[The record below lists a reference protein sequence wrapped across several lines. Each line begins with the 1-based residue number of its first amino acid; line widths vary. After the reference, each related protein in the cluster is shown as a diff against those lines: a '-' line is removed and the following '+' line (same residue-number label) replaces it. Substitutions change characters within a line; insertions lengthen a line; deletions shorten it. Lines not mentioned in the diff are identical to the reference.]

1 MRPYKIIFI
10 ILIGLGLLAVVAFA
24 ALMFVDPSIF
34 RNQIETRASAALG
47 RKFQI
52 TGPIRLERSLRPRI
66 IVEDITIGNP
76 NWATGAHFATAGKVG
91 LQVELLPLLRGDLRV
106 LDVAFSG
113 VNLYI
118 EENTDGAN
126 NYTFGDGSESETP
139 GVLPSVERLQIKDT
153 TINYRSADGSSK
165 RFEISAARLW
175 NIPGEPERIEA
186 QGSTKGMAFNILL
199 AAEGDAELSGPQNPW
214 SLKLDIAGPDM
225 SLTLA
230 GQMEEAFTWEQGN
243 YRIELSGNQ
252 ADSLETLFGVE
263 FPITGPFELSANV
276 NKFDRSFQVTEI
288 AARVQ
293 GPPEAPA
300 IKISNG
306 EASGGPDDPLQL
318 ALQGQLDDIPFALTF
333 ASTQPFAGISQKT
346 SWPVE
351 ARLNIAD
358 LKLNI
363 EGAIVPVTVT
373 ERLEFDTQ
381 IQGETLNALAQ
392 LLNTD
397 LPELGPY
404 QLSFHTQIAANK
416 YTFSELKGSIER
428 AGPWQML
435 RIDQG
440 SASASEKGSVK
451 ASIDA
456 RLDNVPLSL
465 TFKGGSETSEETG
478 QNAWPLEFNAS
489 ASGTTLTGNGAVL
502 TSEKQKVLQ
511 IAARISGNRLESLG
525 PLVGSS
531 LPAIGKFSLSADV
544 SSDGDV
550 HEARNLKV
558 QMGSNRLSGTV
569 RWEDKSPRP
578 VLSGKLSSNRLTLDK
593 LLGTSSKPSSKRGQA
608 GLLDRPITLDGLN
621 AFDAKMDLTVKSVAD
636 MPVPVTDIRSSVRLT
651 NGKLSVPF
659 RANLVGAPAN
669 GQVQL
674 QRRNNVPA
682 VSLKTKI
689 GKIDVGQTLKQ
700 LEMTDM
706 VAGSADEVDLN
717 ASSTGKTLR
726 ALIDQAAF
734 TLQIKPAD
742 LRYTTEIINQT
753 VAIRVES
760 AELVVRKGQ
769 PLTGAFSGTLQG
781 TAFNAEVSTANLKK
795 IQKED
800 IPLPVQGTIQ
810 TKDLQFKAEGS
821 ITRPFD
827 NNEFDLQYELAGT
840 DIEGLDPLLDFAVP
854 LRGAFRANGWIT
866 ARGNRFTY
874 EEDLRVGKSDLKV
887 DLTVLINPPRPKI
900 SGRIS
905 ASQVHLDDA
914 DLFDADEA
922 AAATRDKNRVI
933 PDYTVPVDALSAVD
947 LDLDI
952 KIERIDAGLG
962 DLGDFGYLFSKVY
975 LKDGQFKSTIDFT
988 GFTGA
993 RLSSEFELNAAADPP
1008 MNKIKLTAKDL
1019 DYGLLL
1025 YQKGVTDLLEGRINL
1040 YVDLSGPG
1048 ATRREFL
1055 GNADGRIAVVGGP
1068 GRISSRMV
1076 DLWAADL
1083 ITTMLSPRWQTQ
1095 SVTEL
1100 NCFVTHIDLKEGLAE
1115 MDDLLLDTERI
1126 TIAGSGILDL
1136 ETEALNVLIAP
1147 RPKSASLVSLAN
1159 PIHIEGTL
1167 AAPEVSVT
1175 RLPRGRRVAGAGAS
1189 LFAGLINP
1197 AFLIFAFSDTGT
1209 GEANPCDAAVERAYE
1224 TKESGSQ

>member
-10 ILIGLGLLAVVAFA
+10 ILIGLGLMAVVAFA

-34 RNQIETRASAALG
+34 RNQIETRASATLG

-52 TGPIRLERSLRPRI
+52 AGPIRLERSLRPRI

-91 LQVELLPLLRGDLRV
+91 LQVALLPLLRGDLRV
-106 LDVAFSG
+106 LDVEFSG

-118 EENTDGAN
+118 EQNTDGAN
-126 NYTFGDGSESETP
+126 NYTFGGGSESETP
-139 GVLPSVERLQIKDT
+139 GVQPSVERLQIKET

-165 RFEISAARLW
+165 RFEINAARLW
-175 NIPGEPERIEA
+175 NIPGQPERIEA
-186 QGSTKGMAFNILL
+186 QGSTKGMAFTILL
-199 AAEGDAELSGPQNPW
+199 TADGDAELSGPQNPW
-214 SLKLDIAGPDM
+214 SLKLDIEGPDM
-225 SLTLA
+225 VLALA
-230 GQMEEAFTWEQGN
+230 GQMEEAFNWEQGN
-243 YRIELSGNQ
+243 YRIELSGNE

-263 FPITGPFELSANV
+263 FPTTGPFELSASV
-276 NKFDRSFQVTEI
+276 NKTGGSFRATDI

-293 GPPEAPA
+293 GPPETPA

-318 ALQGQLDDIPFALTF
+318 ALQGQFDDVPFALTF
-333 ASTQPFAGISQKT
+333 STTQPFEGSSKT
-346 SWPVE
+346 IPWPIE
-351 ARLNIAD
+351 AQLNLAD
-358 LKLNI
+358 IKLSI
-363 EGAIVPVTVT
+363 EGTVIPATAT
-373 ERLEFDTQ
+373 ERLEFDARV
-381 IQGETLNALAQ
+381 QGETLAPLAQ

-404 QLSFHTQIAANK
+404 RLSFHTQIAANK

-478 QNAWPLEFNAS
+478 QNAWPLEFKAS
-489 ASGTTLTGNGAVL
+489 ALGTTLTGNGAVL
-502 TSEKQKVLQ
+502 TTEKQKILQ
-511 IAARISGNRLESLG
+511 IAARFSGNRLKSLG

-531 LPAIGKFSLSADV
+531 LPAIGKFNLNADV

-550 HEARNLKV
+550 HAARNLKI
-558 QMGSNRLSGTV
+558 QMGSNRLTGTV
-569 RWEDKSPRP
+569 RWEDKAPRP
-578 VLSGKLSSNRLTLDK
+578 VLSGKLSSDRLTLGK
-593 LLGTSSKPSSKRGQA
+593 LLGTSSKPSSKRGQT
-608 GLLDRPITLDGLN
+608 GLLDRPIKLDGLK
-621 AFDAKMDLTVKSVAD
+621 AFDAELDLTVKRLAD
-636 MPVPVTDIRSSVRLT
+636 APMPVADIRSTVRLA
-651 NGKLSVPF
+651 NGELNATF
-659 RANLVGAPAN
+659 RGKAAGAPVN

-674 QRRNNVPA
+674 RRRKNVPA
-682 VSLKTKI
+682 VSLKAKI

-700 LEMTDM
+700 LKMPDM
-706 VAGSADEVDLN
+706 VAGTADAVDLN

-726 ALIDQAAF
+726 ALLDQAAF

-742 LRYTTEIINQT
+742 LRYTTKIINQT
-753 VAIRVES
+753 VAIRVEG
-760 AELVVRKGQ
+760 AKLVARKDQ

-821 ITRPFD
+821 IARPFD
-827 NNEFDLQYELAGT
+827 NNELELQYELAGT
-840 DIEGLDPLLDFAVP
+840 DIEGLDPLFDFAVP
-854 LRGAFRANGWIT
+854 LRGAFRANGRIT
-866 ARGNRFTY
+866 ARGNRFKY
-874 EEDLRVGKSDLKV
+874 AEDLRVGKSDLKV
-887 DLTVLINPPRPKI
+887 DLTVLIDPPRPKI
-900 SGRIS
+900 TGRIL
-905 ASQVHLDDA
+905 ASQIHLDDA
-914 DLFDADEA
+914 DLFDVDEQ
-922 AAATRDKNRVI
+922 AAATQDKNRVI

-962 DLGDFGYLFSKVY
+962 DLGDFGYLVSKVY
-975 LKDGQFKSTIDFT
+975 LKDGQFKSTTAFT

-1025 YQKGVTDLLEGRINL
+1025 YKKGVTDLLEGRINL

-1048 ATRREFL
+1048 ATRRQFL

-1068 GRISSRMV
+1068 GKISSRMV

-1095 SVTEL
+1095 PVTEL

-1115 MDDLLLDTERI
+1115 IDDLLLDTQRI

-1136 ETEALNVLIAP
+1136 ETETLNVLIAP
-1147 RPKSASLVSLAN
+1147 RPKRASLVSLAN
-1159 PIHIEGTL
+1159 PVRIGGTL
-1167 AAPEVSVT
+1167 SEPEVSVT

-1209 GEANPCDAAVERAYE
+1209 GKANPCDAAVERAYE
-1224 TKESGSQ
+1224 TIEAGSQ